1 MRKLYFVYIS
11 LIANGLE
18 TEKSLKDLRAM
29 QISPLRSGSALKKW
43 RNLHFLSGFY
53 RVIRITPGANFGVDP
68 V

>member
-1 MRKLYFVYIS
+1 MRV
-11 LIANGLE
+11 
-18 TEKSLKDLRAM
+18 
-29 QISPLRSGSALKKW
+29 SALKKW